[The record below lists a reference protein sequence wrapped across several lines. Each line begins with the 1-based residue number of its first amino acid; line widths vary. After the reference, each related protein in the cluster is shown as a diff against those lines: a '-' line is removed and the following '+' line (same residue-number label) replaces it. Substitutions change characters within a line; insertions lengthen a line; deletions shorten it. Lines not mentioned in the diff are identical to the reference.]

1 MSQLRE
7 IYDGKYDKHTGTGDD
22 IGWTGKI
29 GVIAGVT
36 EVVYEY
42 MESMSAMGDRFIMY
56 GMEQPDRRKLLDFV
70 LELDEEG
77 KEDSRTQYENLRFL
91 YQSYLRILN
100 MQITH
105 ERITFDTESKED
117 IKNVADFCTKARSG
131 VVEDFRTGAVKFVPS
146 KEMPTRMV
154 KQLLAIASGLVLI
167 RKADGDIDKDKPG
180 QLQQSEL
187 NMLYKIAFD
196 SIPIKRRMALR
207 YLTKYSQGVITEGLA
222 MKLNYQT
229 DVVRAWLSQLNA
241 LGIVKRVKEN
251 AKDKWS
257 LRPEYQELMSKF
269 NDIKILDEGLG
280 ADSDSDMDEEADEEW
295 ERGKGMMTDE
305 ELEAKL
311 HYEMEA
317 ANQFESLANYD
328 KENEQSKRDDERRE
342 TNKSETF

>member
-1 MSQLRE
+1 
-7 IYDGKYDKHTGTGDD
+7 
-22 IGWTGKI
+22 
-29 GVIAGVT
+29 
-36 EVVYEY
+36 
-42 MESMSAMGDRFIMY
+42 
-56 GMEQPDRRKLLDFV
+56 
-70 LELDEEG
+70 
-77 KEDSRTQYENLRFL
+77 
-91 YQSYLRILN
+91 

-180 QLQQSEL
+180 QLRQNEL